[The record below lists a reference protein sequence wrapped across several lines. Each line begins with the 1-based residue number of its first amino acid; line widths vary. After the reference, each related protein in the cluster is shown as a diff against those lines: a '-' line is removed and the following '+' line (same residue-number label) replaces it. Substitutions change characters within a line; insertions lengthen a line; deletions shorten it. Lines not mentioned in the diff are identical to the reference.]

1 MYIFIVYY
9 QNPWNLKIP
18 LLAPSNVVTYYSSL
32 EAQLI
37 VVFSMIYL
45 VHFGK
50 EMKFFV
56 VFFSVKTLCFTRGL
70 LLRAHTVIYFGDF
83 HSDIIEVKASLVSI
97 MVSRN

>member
-1 MYIFIVYY
+1 M
-9 QNPWNLKIP
+9 
-18 LLAPSNVVTYYSSL
+18 VTYYSSL

-70 LLRAHTVIYFGDF
+70 LLRDHTVIHFCDF
-83 HSDIIEVKASLVSI
+83 HSDIIEVKAWLITI

>member
-1 MYIFIVYY
+1 M
-9 QNPWNLKIP
+9 
-18 LLAPSNVVTYYSSL
+18 VTYYSSL

-70 LLRAHTVIYFGDF
+70 LLRDHTVIHFCDF
-83 HSDIIEVKASLVSI
+83 HSDIIEVKTCLVSV
-97 MVSRN
+97 MASRN